1 MNIFELVDLKIE
13 DLKFYKKEYNQE
25 SMTDVQ
31 FRDFITNMY
40 ILKLKSLN

>member
-25 SMTDVQ
+25 SLTDVQ